1 MNKEWKNWSI
11 EQTKEFQEE
20 FVEWYEREKR
30 NLPWRYNHD
39 PYRIWISE
47 IMLQQTRVDTVIDY
61 FYRFMEWFPTI
72 EELANAPEEK
82 LLKAWEGLGYYS
94 RARNIQAAA
103 KQIMSEFGGEM
114 PQTVA
119 EISSLKGIGPYT
131 TGAIASI
138 AFDLP
143 EPAIDG
149 NVMRVV
155 SRLFCIEEDIAK
167 ASSRKV
173 FDEAVRS
180 IIDEEHPGEF
190 NQAFM
195 DLGSAICT
203 PTSPKCEICP
213 IQSFCLAN
221 KRGIQ
226 TNFPVKTKKAKP
238 KDVYYVAAAIQD
250 QAGSFY
256 LEKRTSQKLL
266 ADMWTFP
273 LVEVT
278 LERYQEL
285 QQEWASV
292 VDNQPNLFDE
302 LLVAEKQI
310 DLPFAHQ
317 ETVVWQKRHLGEVV
331 HVFSHLKW
339 HVLLFYGRATS
350 RTNQL
355 LPETEAALWT
365 DEAKFAQFVF
375 PKVQMKLVE
384 QLEKNRNNSNPS

>member
-1 MNKEWKNWSI
+1 MNKEWQNWST

-226 TNFPVKTKKAKP
+226 ANFPVKTKKAKP

-331 HVFSHLKW
+331 HVFSRLKW

>member
-11 EQTKEFQEE
+11 EQTKE

-292 VDNQPNLFDE
+292 VNNQPNLFDE

-355 LPETEAALWT
+355 LPETEVALWT
-365 DEAKFAQFVF
+365 AEAKFAQFVF

>member
-1 MNKEWKNWSI
+1 MNKEWQNWST

-226 TNFPVKTKKAKP
+226 ANFPVKTKKAKP